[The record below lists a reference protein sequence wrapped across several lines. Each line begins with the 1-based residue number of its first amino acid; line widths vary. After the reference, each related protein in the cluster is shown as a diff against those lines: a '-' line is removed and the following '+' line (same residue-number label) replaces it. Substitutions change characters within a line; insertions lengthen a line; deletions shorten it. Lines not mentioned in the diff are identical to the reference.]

1 MKKGA
6 IGKIYDI
13 KVYEIL
19 IILGGVRFFYSFTET
34 KFYYP
39 LNYCLNNP

>member
-13 KVYEIL
+13 KVHEIL
-19 IILGGVRFFYSFTET
+19 IILGGGQIFLFVHGDKILLPPELLFE
-34 KFYYP
+34 
-39 LNYCLNNP
+39 